1 MCHFTSPCY
10 KTGSH
15 VNSYR
20 VVVAEAWF
28 MNEAEE
34 IDPREKDFSPR
45 LAAIPTGSL
54 RLDLALGAGG
64 ISCGQFVEISGS
76 ESSGK
81 TTLCQ
86 HIVAEAQQMNRLC
99 AWIDADHSFNPVYAA
114 RCGVA
119 LSELVFTG
127 PPDAEQALDTL
138 ETLIR
143 TEAGMIVVLDSV
155 NGLTTREEFSLP
167 LGITLPSRESDNEGE
182 KLLSL
187 VLRRL
192 ATVVDRSQ
200 AIVLFTN
207 RSQLQRSEAYHQLST
222 HLTRL
227 ALKLHA
233 GLRLE
238 LHKTGLISENRIIIG
253 QQVQVKIVKNRNISS
268 PLRVEFDIIY
278 DQGINHSGEVFDLG
292 LQSGFIHQQGE
303 NFSFRGLDLGI
314 GRQPAI
320 ETLER
325 QALIQ
330 PVEQAIRQK
339 LLRELL
345 SGER

>member
-1 MCHFTSPCY
+1 MSE
-10 KTGSH
+10 
-15 VNSYR
+15 
-20 VVVAEAWF
+20 AEAL
-28 MNEAEE
+28 
-34 IDPREKDFSPR
+34 DPREKELDPR

-64 ISCGQFVEISGS
+64 ISCGQFVEISGA

-86 HIVAEAQQMNRLC
+86 HIVANAQQMKRSC

-119 LSELVFTG
+119 LPDLLFTS

-138 ETLIR
+138 ETLIG
-143 TEAGMIVVLDSV
+143 TQAGMIVVLDSV
-155 NGLTTREEFSLP
+155 DALTPRDEISRP
-167 LGITLPSRESDNEGE
+167 LGITPTLRASNNEGE

-187 VLRRL
+187 ILRRL
-192 ATVVDRSQ
+192 AVVVDRSQ
-200 AIVLFTN
+200 SIVLFTS
-207 RSQLQRSEAYHQLST
+207 RAQQQRSEAYHQLST
-222 HLTRL
+222 HLARL

-233 GLRLE
+233 GLRLG
-238 LHKTGLISENRIIIG
+238 LHKTGLISENGVIIG
-253 QQVQVKIVKNRNISS
+253 QQVQVKIVKNKNIPS

-292 LQSGFIHQQGE
+292 LQAGFIHQQGE
-303 NFSFRGLDLGI
+303 NFSFRSLDLGI
-314 GRQPAI
+314 GRQQAI

-330 PVEQAIRQK
+330 PIEQAIRQK

-345 SGER
+345 SGEM